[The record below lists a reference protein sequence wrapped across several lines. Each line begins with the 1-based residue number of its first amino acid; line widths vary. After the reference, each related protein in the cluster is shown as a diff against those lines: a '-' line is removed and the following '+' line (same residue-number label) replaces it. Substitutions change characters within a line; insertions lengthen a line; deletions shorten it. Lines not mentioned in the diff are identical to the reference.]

1 MLAAQAYTYLLNDR
15 VPLRI
20 ASRRGN
26 KWKPEYR
33 LYTLW
38 PLCAVCMPIGLG
50 LFGSAL
56 QYRLHYMV
64 LALGCFFIYL
74 SSNGAVSV
82 PTNYLVETFRQDP
95 QEVGIAL
102 NVWRL
107 LLGLIIPFF
116 IDKWEEA
123 VGIGWVFGM
132 AAFFN
137 LFASLLV
144 FVLMWKG
151 PTIRAFSLKAQ
162 DRTEEGVRVGKLR

>member
-1 MLAAQAYTYLLNDR
+1 
-15 VPLRI
+15 
-20 ASRRGN
+20 
-26 KWKPEYR
+26 
-33 LYTLW
+33 
-38 PLCAVCMPIGLG
+38 MPIGLG

-56 QYRLHYMV
+56 EYQLHYMV

-74 SSNGAVSV
+74 SSNGAVSA

-116 IDKWEEA
+116 IEEWEEK
-123 VGIGWVFGM
+123 VGVGWVFGM

-137 LFASLLV
+137 LFASCLV
-144 FVLMWKG
+144 FILMWKG
-151 PTIRAFSLKAQ
+151 PAIRKISLEAQ
-162 DRTEEGVRVGKLR
+162 DLTEEGTRVGKVH